1 MLFNLHKNQIIYPCE
16 NKQLNFWAKKWG
28 VKADQLNEA
37 IIQTGSI
44 NRTVIKNYL
53 ERKGVIFS
61 LSGAVRSLRDKI
73 RLLADKF
80 VEDDD
85 DTV

>member
-16 NKQLNFWAKKWG
+16 NKQVNFWAKKWG

-44 NRTVIKNYL
+44 KRKVIKSYL
-53 ERKGVIFS
+53 EKKGFIFS
-61 LSGAVRSLRDKI
+61 ISGSIRKIKNKI
-73 RLLADKF
+73 RQMANKF
-80 VEDDD
+80 VEEDD
-85 DTV
+85 